1 MTEQDRSNLVELQR
15 IDLKILA
22 AQQRIR
28 EFDPLL
34 DEVEQP
40 ALVLES
46 DAEKT
51 RARLKEINL
60 EERQLELSV
69 AEKRERQKKLDER
82 SGSVRNLREEAAV
95 SAELEMVKRALQND
109 EQEALSLLDQI
120 RRMEGRLEEL
130 DEAITEARAFVG
142 PRLEELRS
150 GRDTAEKELDAM
162 EQDRENFVDAMDA
175 MELRLYEGIRRGGR
189 VTAVAALTEDGACSH
204 CFGIVPPQLQNEIT
218 HGKALIRCEGCGVI
232 LTVTEHGDDLAE
244 VMAAEEPAEEEAA
257 EEPAEEEAA
266 EEPAEEEAAEEPAEE
281 EAAEEQQAAEE
292 PAEEEAAEEPAEE
305 EAAEE
310 PAEESCCIPRS
321 LWRNSR

>member
-120 RRMEGRLEEL
+120 RRMEGRLE
-130 DEAITEARAFVG
+130 
-142 PRLEELRS
+142 
-150 GRDTAEKELDAM
+150 
-162 EQDRENFVDAMDA
+162 
-175 MELRLYEGIRRGGR
+175 
-189 VTAVAALTEDGACSH
+189 
-204 CFGIVPPQLQNEIT
+204 
-218 HGKALIRCEGCGVI
+218 
-232 LTVTEHGDDLAE
+232 
-244 VMAAEEPAEEEAA
+244 
-257 EEPAEEEAA
+257 
-266 EEPAEEEAAEEPAEE
+266 
-281 EAAEEQQAAEE
+281 
-292 PAEEEAAEEPAEE
+292 
-305 EAAEE
+305 
-310 PAEESCCIPRS
+310 
-321 LWRNSR
+321 

>member
-162 EQDRENFVDAMDA
+162 EQDREHFVDAMDA

-204 CFGIVPPQLQNEIT
+204 CFGIVPPQLQNEIR

-232 LTVTEHGDDLAE
+232 LTLTEYGDELAGAVE
-244 VMAAEEPAEEEAA
+244 AASDPTTEEESLAVSP
-257 EEPAEEEAA
+257 EFVKEGDGSTEPDQAGDNEEAVVS
-266 EEPAEEEAAEEPAEE
+266 EEVSGETVDKDQVDE
-281 EAAEEQQAAEE
+281 
-292 PAEEEAAEEPAEE
+292 
-305 EAAEE
+305 
-310 PAEESCCIPRS
+310 
-321 LWRNSR
+321 

>member
-51 RARLKEINL
+51 RARLKELNL

-69 AEKRERQKKLDER
+69 TEKRERQKKLDER

-109 EQEALSLLDQI
+109 EQEALSILDQI

-175 MELRLYEGIRRGGR
+175 VELRLYEGIRRGGR

-204 CFGIVPPQLQNEIT
+204 CFGIVPPQLQNEVR

-232 LTVTEHGDDLAE
+232 LTVTEHGDELAG
-244 VMAAEEPAEEEAA
+244 VMEAEEPAEEEAA
-257 EEPAEEEAA
+257 EEPADEEAA
-266 EEPAEEEAAEEPAEE
+266 EEPAEEEAAVSQEVSGETVDEDQVDE
-281 EAAEEQQAAEE
+281 
-292 PAEEEAAEEPAEE
+292 
-305 EAAEE
+305 
-310 PAEESCCIPRS
+310 
-321 LWRNSR
+321 

>member
-1 MTEQDRSNLVELQR
+1 MTEQDRNNLVELQR

-22 AQQRIR
+22 AREQIR

-34 DEVEQP
+34 GEVEEP

-51 RARLKEINL
+51 RTRLKEINL

-69 AEKRERQKKLDER
+69 TEKRERQKKLDER
-82 SGSVRNLREEAAV
+82 LGSVRNLREEAAV

-142 PRLEELRS
+142 PRLEELIS
-150 GRDTAEKELDAM
+150 GRDTAEKELDAL
-162 EQDRENFVDAMDA
+162 EQDRENFVHTMDA
-175 MELRLYEGIRRGGR
+175 LELRLYEGIRRGGR

-204 CFGIVPPQLQNEIT
+204 CFGIVPPQLQNEVR
-218 HGKALIRCEGCGVI
+218 HGEGLIRCEGCGVI
-232 LTVTEHGDDLAE
+232 LTLTEYGDELAGAVE
-244 VMAAEEPAEEEAA
+244 AASDPTTEEESLAVSP
-257 EEPAEEEAA
+257 EFVKEGDGSTEPDQAGDNEEAVVSQ
-266 EEPAEEEAAEEPAEE
+266 EISGETVDKDQVDE
-281 EAAEEQQAAEE
+281 
-292 PAEEEAAEEPAEE
+292 
-305 EAAEE
+305 
-310 PAEESCCIPRS
+310 
-321 LWRNSR
+321 